1 MKALLVIVA
10 AASFC
15 LAACAS
21 NHPLAYGL
29 PNFVETDGKLF
40 ELSYKRRGHNACLV
54 YQEVLYLRSQQPAKA
69 PAGRKIG
76 PNAKICADNFDLAFD
91 RFNEETARKPLGRR

>member
-1 MKALLVIVA
+1 MKASLIIVA
-10 AASFC
+10 AASLC

-29 PNFVETDGKLF
+29 PNSVETDGKLF
-40 ELSYKRRGHNACLV
+40 ELSYKRRGHSACLF

-76 PNAKICADNFDLAFD
+76 PNSKICAENFDLAFD
-91 RFNEETARKPLGRR
+91 RFNEEISRKPGGRR